1 MTENYYE
8 FRSAVSGVTFYS
20 SQETLAGE
28 QDWLLSCV
36 NSQRPW
42 NNSSRSIDTEQYCM
56 IILGVWDVNS
66 LSLNWVYKI
75 SMVTC
80 TTKG

>member
-8 FRSAVSGVTFYS
+8 FRSAVNGVTFYS

-36 NSQRPW
+36 NSQRLW
-42 NNSSRSIDTEQYCM
+42 NNSSRPIDTEQYCM

-75 SMVTC
+75 LMVPC